1 MANYT
6 ILLIDYEPRCIEMLR
21 EPLVEA
27 GFDVEVA
34 KDGELGV
41 EAFERCLP
49 DLTLVEAMLPKLHGF
64 DVCRRLKATEHGRA
78 SAVVIMTS
86 IYRKAAHRRQA
97 HECGADGCLQK
108 PMAADDLLTDV
119 LSFLKP
125 TPALAESKASAADS
139 DEAPS
144 EAHLDITS
152 RLDALF
158 G

>member
-21 EPLVEA
+21 EPLVDA
-27 GFDVEVA
+27 GFSVEVA

-78 SAVVIMTS
+78 SAVLLMTS
-86 IYRKAAHRRQA
+86 IYKKAAHRRQA

-108 PMAADDLLTDV
+108 PIAADDLLSDV

-125 TPALAESKASAADS
+125 IPSLAGSGTNVGDS
-139 DEAPS
+139 GETPS